1 MTGTGTPR
9 PGRRPRRA
17 GHRWAVLAA
26 ALALL
31 AGCGVSAEDRPRV
44 IEPPGGPHPMVTTPP
59 AEPTG
64 QLTETLCF
72 VRDERLVRVDRRVP
86 SPSTPDTQIR
96 YLVEGP
102 TAGDRDAGLATA
114 LTGAS
119 RITGVRI
126 TGREALVDV
135 ADGLAGTGRTDEMLA
150 FGQVVCT
157 LTARPDVDLVSFLH
171 DSRRLGVPRA
181 DGSLSTG
188 PLTVSDYP
196 VAR

>member
-1 MTGTGTPR
+1 
-9 PGRRPRRA
+9 
-17 GHRWAVLAA
+17 
-26 ALALL
+26 
-31 AGCGVSAEDRPRV
+31 V
-44 IEPPGGPHPMVTTPP
+44 IEPPGGPQPRVATPT

-64 QLTETLCF
+64 EFVETLCF
-72 VRDERLVRVDRRVP
+72 VRNDRLVRVDRRVP
-86 SPSTPDTQIR
+86 TPSRPETQVELLAAGPAGPD
-96 YLVEGP
+96 LE
-102 TAGDRDAGLATA
+102 AGLTTA

-126 TGREALVDV
+126 AGREALVDV
-135 ADGLAGTGRTDEMLA
+135 ADGVVGTGRTDEMLA

-188 PLTVSDYP
+188 PLTPADYP
-196 VAR
+196 VER